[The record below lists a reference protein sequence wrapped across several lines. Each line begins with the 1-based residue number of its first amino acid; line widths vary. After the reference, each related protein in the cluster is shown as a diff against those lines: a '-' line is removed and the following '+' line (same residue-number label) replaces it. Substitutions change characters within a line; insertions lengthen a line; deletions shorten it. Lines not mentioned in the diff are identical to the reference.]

1 MKIFVAGATGVV
13 GVPLVRLLVAAG
25 HEVAGMTR
33 SPGKQNMLRDL
44 GAEPVVCDVYDAVAL
59 REAVTKRAPNAVIHE
74 LTDLPDDAVRLAEF
88 RQANSRIRRDGTKN
102 LLEAA
107 KAAGTT
113 TFIAQSIAWEIPGE
127 GGAAVKEH
135 ERMVLD
141 SGGVVVRYGVFYGPG
156 TYYEEREPE
165 PPRVHVDEAARRTV
179 LTLEAPSGIITIID

>member
-13 GVPLVRLLVAAG
+13 GVPLVRLLVTAG

-44 GAEPVVCDVYDAVAL
+44 GAEPVVCDVYDAAAL
-59 REAVTKRAPNAVIHE
+59 REAVTKRAPDAVIHE

-88 RQANSRIRRDGTKN
+88 RQANSRIRREGTKN
-102 LLEAA
+102 LLDAA
-107 KAAGTT
+107 KAADTT

-141 SGGVVVRYGVFYGPG
+141 AGGVVVRYGVFYGPG
-156 TYYEEREPE
+156 TYYEEGKPE

-179 LTLEAPSGIITIID
+179 LALEAPSGIITIID

>member
-1 MKIFVAGATGVV
+1 VKIFVAGATGVV
-13 GVPLVRLLVAAG
+13 GVPLVRLLVTAG

-44 GAEPVVCDVYDAVAL
+44 GAEPVVCDVYDAAAL
-59 REAVTKRAPNAVIHE
+59 REAVTKRAPDAVIHE

-88 RQANSRIRRDGTKN
+88 RQANSRIRREGTKN
-102 LLEAA
+102 LLDAA
-107 KAAGTT
+107 KAADTT

-141 SGGVVVRYGVFYGPG
+141 AGGVVVRYGVFYGPG
-156 TYYEEREPE
+156 TYYEEGKPE

-179 LTLEAPSGIITIID
+179 LALEAPSGIITITD